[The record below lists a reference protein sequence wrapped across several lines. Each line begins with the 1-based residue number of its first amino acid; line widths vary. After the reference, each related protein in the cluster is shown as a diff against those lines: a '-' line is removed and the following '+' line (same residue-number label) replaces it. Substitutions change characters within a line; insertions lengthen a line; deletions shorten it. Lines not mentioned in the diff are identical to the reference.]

1 MRPVAQTSCQ
11 PLPCVRVCYLF
22 FYAGDLPGMRLAA
35 DRIVKSLQR
44 LDYAD
49 APVWQAAQQRL
60 LEQLVQQ
67 LGLATGGSG
76 GSCGNGSGGSADGG
90 TSGGSSAGVGLQL
103 AVVAEQAAV
112 ALPALPLEEEG
123 RMYEATK
130 PKVGAGGCWRCLWH
144 PCRQFSAAGRCCGM
158 MRQLQH
164 SALHDTL
171 SLCLPLA
178 VLLPQVSVARPDNV
192 VDVSDLDPD
201 QPR

>member
-1 MRPVAQTSCQ
+1 
-11 PLPCVRVCYLF
+11 
-22 FYAGDLPGMRLAA
+22 MRLAA

-49 APVWQAAQQRL
+49 DPVWQAAQQRL

-76 GSCGNGSGGSADGG
+76 GSCGNGSGGRTGGG
-90 TSGGSSAGVGLQL
+90 TSSGSSAAVGLQL

-123 RMYEATK
+123 RMYEETK
-130 PKVGAGGCWRCLWH
+130 PKAGAGGCCCSSCCCVWH

-164 SALHDTL
+164 SALHETL

-201 QPR
+201 LPR